1 VLGAAWI
8 ADLGP
13 QPLLGM
19 LQQVQGTLTGLGAG
33 GGGWLITAQQ
43 LNERRS
49 ELFGRPSGPL
59 CF

>member
-1 VLGAAWI
+1 
-8 ADLGP
+8 
-13 QPLLGM
+13 M